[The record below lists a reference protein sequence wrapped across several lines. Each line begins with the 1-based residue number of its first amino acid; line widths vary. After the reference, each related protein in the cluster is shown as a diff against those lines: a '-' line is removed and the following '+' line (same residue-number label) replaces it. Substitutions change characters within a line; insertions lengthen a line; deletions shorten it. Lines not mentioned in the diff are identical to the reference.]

1 MSLLKSS
8 WGQSKMQELCF
19 LDYIIAQR
27 HSKVVNNIMIWFQI
41 FYVYLHVLCFMFI
54 FYVLFIFYLLF
65 IFICRYYLFD
75 KLTVIWS
82 YSCIFCSIY
91 YIYQFL
97 YEIQGFECDAI
108 RKSGAPIRSEKIIL
122 FLVFIW
128 FILYAVFFLFF

>member
-27 HSKVVNNIMIWFQI
+27 HSKVVNNMMILFHLFLFI
-41 FYVYLHVLCFMFI
+41 FLFYALCFI
-54 FYVLFIFYLLF
+54 FYFLFIFLY
-65 IFICRYYLFD
+65 RYYLFD
-75 KLTVIWS
+75 KLIVMWS

-91 YIYQFL
+91 DIYQFL
-97 YEIQGFECDAI
+97 FEIQGFECDAI

-128 FILYAVFFLFF
+128 FILYVIFFLFF